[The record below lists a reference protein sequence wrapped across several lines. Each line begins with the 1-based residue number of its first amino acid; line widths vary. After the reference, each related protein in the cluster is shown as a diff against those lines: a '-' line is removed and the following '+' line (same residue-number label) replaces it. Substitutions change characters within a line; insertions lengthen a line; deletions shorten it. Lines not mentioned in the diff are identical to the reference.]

1 MKVKVKV
8 LESNH
13 AEYQIEKTVKSSRT
27 GIWPNSPRQILT
39 MSYTDYVEWDDDLKG
54 KKAIKIED
62 HGEGVMVKHCA
73 AEGGRPYKTYL
84 DYDDAYELYI
94 ILSYYFKN
102 DRSDYSE
109 FEFIKEEEVF
119 PDKEK
124 QKEALINLMRGDAN
138 FYE

>member
-8 LESNH
+8 LESNY
-13 AEYQIEKTVKSSRT
+13 AEYQIEKTVKSSRK
-27 GIWPNSPRQILT
+27 GLYPNLDREILT
-39 MSYTDYVEWDDDLKG
+39 MSYTDYVEWDDELKG
-54 KKAIKIED
+54 KKAYKIED

-84 DYDDAYELYI
+84 SYDDAYELYI

-109 FEFIKEEEVF
+109 FEFIKEEKVF
-119 PDKEK
+119 PG
-124 QKEALINLMRGDAN
+124 RS
-138 FYE
+138 